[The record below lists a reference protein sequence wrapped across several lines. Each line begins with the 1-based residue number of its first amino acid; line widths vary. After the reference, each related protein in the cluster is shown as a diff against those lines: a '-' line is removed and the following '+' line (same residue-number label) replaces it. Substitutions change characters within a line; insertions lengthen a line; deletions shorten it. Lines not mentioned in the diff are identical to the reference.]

1 MPEMTTAQQVLSATE
16 ALCPQCLRRLPAL
29 RVRRGREV
37 WLVRQ
42 CPEHGEAQA
51 VIWRGEPDLESW
63 RRPKIPSAPPVLR
76 TPVDRGCP
84 FDCGLC
90 PAHGQHTCTAVVE
103 VTSRCDLRCPVC
115 YASSGNGQGA
125 DPTPAI
131 LAARLADLRRTAG
144 ACNLQLSGGEPTSRH
159 DLPEIIAAARAQH
172 FGLVQLNTNGLRLAR
187 EPGYAERLANAGLQ
201 SVFLQFDGPDE
212 ACMVLRGQPL
222 FAAKLDALDACARA
236 GLGVVL
242 VPTLLAGVNEH
253 ALGDIMRL
261 GMERAPTVR
270 GVHFQPASTF
280 GRFPGAQN
288 TARRLTLPEVLTL
301 LVAQSGGL
309 LRAEDFHP
317 PGCEHERCSFSGSFA
332 LDAGRLLP
340 LAGGGCC
347 AGASP
352 LALARQEAL
361 HPNNA
366 ARHAGNCGAALG
378 AFRSERGS
386 ESGCGPLQG
395 VGSTT
400 RRPPLLA
407 EDGARQAKAAVARQW
422 AAAPVPANTGPNA
435 SPPRDDFERF
445 LAQRGADKR
454 FSISCMAFQDAWTMD
469 LERVRGCCIH
479 TQAEDGRLIPFCLYN
494 LTAEDG
500 RALYR
505 ERRP

>member
-1 MPEMTTAQQVLSATE
+1 M
-16 ALCPQCLRRLPAL
+16 
-29 RVRRGREV
+29 
-37 WLVRQ
+37 
-42 CPEHGEAQA
+42 
-51 VIWRGEPDLESW
+51 
-63 RRPKIPSAPPVLR
+63 
-76 TPVDRGCP
+76 
-84 FDCGLC
+84 
-90 PAHGQHTCTAVVE
+90 
-103 VTSRCDLRCPVC
+103 
-115 YASSGNGQGA
+115 
-125 DPTPAI
+125 

-222 FAAKLDALDACARA
+222 FAAKLAALDACARA

-253 ALGDIMRL
+253 ALGDIVRL

-280 GRFPGAQN
+280 GRFPGAQD
-288 TARRLTLPEVLTL
+288 TASRLTLPEVLSL
-301 LVAQSGGL
+301 LVAQSGGM

-347 AGASP
+347 TGASP
-352 LALARQEAL
+352 LALAPREAPGV
-361 HPNNA
+361 HDGVHN
-366 ARHAGNCGAALG
+366 GAIP
-378 AFRSERGS
+378 RV
-386 ESGCGPLQG
+386 PLNE
-395 VGSTT
+395 
-400 RRPPLLA
+400 PLREPVQAPIRAPIRA
-407 EDGARQAKAAVARQW
+407 EEGARQAKAAVARQW
-422 AAAPVPANTGPNA
+422 AAAPVPANASANA

-445 LAQRGADKR
+445 LGQRRQDKR
-454 FSISCMAFQDAWTMD
+454 FSISCMAFQDAWTLD

-500 RALYR
+500 RTLYR

>member
-1 MPEMTTAQQVLSATE
+1 MSETTSAQEVLSATE

-37 WLVRQ
+37 WLTRV
-42 CPEHGEAQA
+42 CPEHGPAEA
-51 VIWRGEPDLESW
+51 VIWRGEPGFESW

-125 DPTPAI
+125 DPTPAM

-159 DLPEIIAAARAQH
+159 DLPEIIAAARAQQ

-222 FAAKLDALDACARA
+222 FAAKLAALDACARA

-253 ALGDIMRL
+253 ALGDIVRL

-288 TARRLTLPEVLTL
+288 TAPRLTLPEVLTL
-301 LVAQSGGL
+301 LVAQSGGM

-347 AGASP
+347 SGASP
-352 LALARQEAL
+352 LALAPREAPGV
-361 HPNNA
+361 PNDAHGGVHNGTTP
-366 ARHAGNCGAALG
+366 RVPHNEPLREPVHAPIQAPI
-378 AFRSERGS
+378 R
-386 ESGCGPLQG
+386 
-395 VGSTT
+395 
-400 RRPPLLA
+400 A
-407 EDGARQAKAAVARQW
+407 EEGARQAKAAVARQW

-435 SPPRDDFERF
+435 SATASPPRDDFERF
-445 LAQRGADKR
+445 LAQRRQDKR
-454 FSISCMAFQDAWTMD
+454 FSISCMAFQDAWTLD

-500 RALYR
+500 RTLYR